1 MSGDGL
7 VGGNAASPLSLALRE
22 ACPLYIQYGMTYE
35 QFWRG
40 ETGIHTAYRKAYER
54 EMKLRNEMLW
64 LQGRYVYDAVGAL
77 VPILSMRSKARKP
90 EPYLEHPYDITE
102 KDREAREE
110 AEAKARYMKIREKVA
125 AFAEEFNKQ
134 RKEEGNDG

>member
-7 VGGNAASPLSLALRE
+7 VGGNAASPLSLALRD

-35 QFWRG
+35 EYWRG

-54 EMKLRNEMLW
+54 EQKRRNEFLW

-77 VPILSMRSKARKP
+77 VPILSMRSKAKRP
-90 EPYLEHPYDITE
+90 EPYLDHPYDLTE
-102 KDREAREE
+102 KDRMERET
-110 AEAKARYMKIREKVA
+110 AEAKARYEKIRDKVA
-125 AFAEEFNKQ
+125 AFAEEHNK